1 MAYNFSISSGKLI
14 VTLDTES
21 GKFSE
26 NIHEYLQPNLVLGN
40 DRVFLKEDGLFVQDF
55 VFEAFGDINGS
66 TAENLVDAYNL
77 LDSLIKGIF
86 VVAVGGDFIPL
97 SGTTVGNPVTGNI
110 EISEYK
116 GLVRIN
122 ETEEKTS
129 FIGFEDGNS
138 TIRTLD
144 TGLGYVSQI
153 QIVGNGI
160 EILNQNPSSRG
171 LGSYDDYTS
180 NITDLDYT
188 QKKYVDQKVADSR
201 PYKVY
206 TALLTQTGANAPT
219 ATVLENTL
227 GQTVTWIRTGV
238 GSYTISDLINNGG
251 KILYVVI
258 GNNWNSSYDEVI
270 YRLNVGIQN
279 VALYSIDLLQVR
291 NDDDILENTP
301 IEIRIYN

>member
-153 QIVGNGI
+153 QIVGNSI

-206 TALLTQTGANAPT
+206 TALLTQSGTNAPV

-227 GQTVTWIRTGV
+227 GSITWSRINTGIYLAKSSNLFTTNTAIII
-238 GSYTISDLINNGG
+238 GSNINVSNVDSAPLNTNNLVLNSFSLYTFDTFTQA
-251 KILYVVI
+251 Y
-258 GNNWNSSYDEVI
+258 
-270 YRLNVGIQN
+270 
-279 VALYSIDLLQVR
+279 
-291 NDDDILENTP
+291 DDILDNTL
-301 IEIRIYN
+301 IEIRVYN